1 MCALCVSVCAG
12 NIHDNDYM
20 ERKQQTCFHPTRKK
34 PSNNKLK
41 LTNLIVPIIELDV
54 EK

>member
-1 MCALCVSVCAG
+1 MCVR
-12 NIHDNDYM
+12 NIHDNDYGEKTTNM
-20 ERKQQTCFHPTRKK
+20 L
-34 PSNNKLK
+34 PSTNPPEKSLQNNKLK